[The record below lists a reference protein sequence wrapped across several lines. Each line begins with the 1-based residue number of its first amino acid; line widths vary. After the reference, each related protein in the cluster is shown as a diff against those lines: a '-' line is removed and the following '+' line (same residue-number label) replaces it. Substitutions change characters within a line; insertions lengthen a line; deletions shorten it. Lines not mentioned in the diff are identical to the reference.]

1 MILIIIGPP
10 ASGKGTQAEK
20 IAKKLDLTHVS
31 TGDIFRKINDEEIAK
46 YLSSG
51 KLLPDE
57 LVFRA
62 VKEKIDDLDNF
73 ILDGFPRNLNQ
84 ARMLDKFLEQKD
96 KKIDHV
102 IYLRVNDKTTIE
114 RMTARRI
121 CSKCG
126 KNYNLISNP
135 PPKNMKCECGG
146 KIIHREDDKEEVV
159 KNRLRIFKKITEP
172 VLDHYLDKL
181 IVVNGEQPIEEIFN
195 NICRLLHH

>member
-20 IAKKLDLTHVS
+20 IAKKLDLAHVS
-31 TGDIFRKINDEEIAK
+31 SGDIFRKINDEEIAK
-46 YLSSG
+46 HLSSG

-135 PPKNMKCECGG
+135 PPKNMKCKCGG

-181 IVVNGEQPIEEIFN
+181 IVVNGELSL
-195 NICRLLHH
+195 NIIKGNRYF